1 MTKAQTSRSVLLALA
16 VFSSG
21 CRILGPGYIGP
32 IQPPV
37 LDIPQLVSDLRA
49 VEYGDQIIA
58 AFTIPSLTTE
68 GKPLTSLRSVDLYA
82 GPGDNAGD
90 PNVWSRTATHYSVPA
105 PAGSSGLAPGPFEY
119 RIPVQAWI
127 GKDMIL
133 RVRSTGPKGKL
144 SVWGQPVV
152 LNVIA
157 PVAKP
162 TNLAAQSLKNGVQL
176 TWQAPGPKYRVL
188 RSTGTE
194 APQPIAD
201 TDKPEY
207 LDEGVQFGMTYQ
219 YRVLAMTDD
228 KHQSLISD
236 PLPQPLARVDTFP
249 PEVPTGLTATPGVNT
264 VELEWELNTEADFK
278 GYNVFRSVDN
288 GPYEK
293 VASVIPAATYHDTN
307 VQAGKTY
314 RYQVSAVD
322 MSNNES
328 QRSMPESITIQ

>member
-1 MTKAQTSRSVLLALA
+1 MTRAQTSRSVLLVLA

-21 CRILGPGYIGP
+21 CQILGPGYIGP

-49 VEYGDQIIA
+49 VEYGDRIIA

-68 GKPLTSLRSVDLYA
+68 GKALKSLRSIDLYA

-90 PNVWSRTATHYSVPA
+90 PNVWARTANHYSVPA
-105 PAGSSGLAPGPFEY
+105 APGSSGLAPGPFEY
-119 RIPVQAWI
+119 RFPVQPWI

-133 RVRSTGPKGKL
+133 RVRSTGPKGKV
-144 SVWGQPVV
+144 SVWGQPLVFS
-152 LNVIA
+152 VIA
-157 PVAKP
+157 PISKP
-162 TNLAAQSLKNGVQL
+162 TNLAAQSLKDGVRL
-176 TWQAPGPKYRVL
+176 TWQGPGPKYRVL
-188 RSTGTE
+188 RSVGSE

-219 YRVLAMTDD
+219 YLVLAMTDD

-236 PLPQPLARVDTFP
+236 PLPQPVSRVDVFP
-249 PEVPTGLTATPGVNT
+249 PDVPTGLTATPGVNT

-293 VASVIPAATYHDTN
+293 VAALIPAATYHDTE

-328 QRSMPESITIQ
+328 QRSIAASIMLQ